1 MEKEIKSVFD
11 EGLEEFVELLDKSKF
26 YEVEAG
32 MVLSRAENGDLHFG
46 EISTGSKYGVEYIT
60 EKQTVFGNKKIR
72 APRDY
77 NKYALVHTHVVDSPI
92 SLQDIGQAVNNNF
105 DKVCVIRVKQEEMN
119 VVCGLTELKKSKNLN
134 IFNALVNEFSDVMD
148 KLSTNEE
155 KTNYY
160 YNNFD
165 KLKKELEKIGITF
178 YTLNLSLD

>member
-1 MEKEIKSVFD
+1 
-11 EGLEEFVELLDKSKF
+11 
-26 YEVEAG
+26 
-32 MVLSRAENGDLHFG
+32 
-46 EISTGSKYGVEYIT
+46 
-60 EKQTVFGNKKIR
+60 
-72 APRDY
+72 
-77 NKYALVHTHVVDSPI
+77 
-92 SLQDIGQAVNNNF
+92 
-105 DKVCVIRVKQEEMN
+105 MN